1 LASNPELLAALETL
15 QSNPFWIE
23 YRKRLAALRD
33 AASSS
38 TTSQSVTGIGDI
50 WTIAKN
56 QGSYNAYRA
65 ALSLPETITG
75 FRDPEG
81 K

>member
-1 LASNPELLAALETL
+1 MASNPELLSALEKL

-33 AASSS
+33 AASST
-38 TTSQSVTGIGDI
+38 TTSLMVNGIGGV
-50 WTIAKN
+50 WNIARN